1 MTVSDSRIAR
11 TYHQEDIQQIL
22 QIAIARQAYQGEF
35 SHEQLVEIA
44 EELEISPECL
54 QVAEQEWLAKQA
66 DNRHR
71 LEFNQHRR
79 RRLQKRIGNYVIV
92 NAFFVILS
100 LISSGGLSWLL
111 YISAFWGLFLGL
123 DAWNTYQSQG
133 EDYEKAFQRWQR
145 RNQVQRTINKFID
158 RLFKA

>member
-79 RRLQKRIGNYVIV
+79 RRLQKRVGNYVIV
-92 NAFFVILS
+92 NAFFVMLS
-100 LISSGGLSWLL
+100 LISSGSLSWLL

-133 EDYEKAFQRWQR
+133 EDYEKAFLRWQR

>member
-54 QVAEQEWLAKQA
+54 QLAEQEWLAKQA

>member
-92 NAFFVILS
+92 NAFFVMLS

-111 YISAFWGLFLGL
+111 YISVFWGLFLGL

-145 RNQVQRTINKFID
+145 RNQVQRTINKFLD